1 MVKKLLYILVFL
13 YSTLLCAIDIPAN
26 IEAQYNYL
34 TARNASIEN
43 SIEGTKK
50 PWYIILK
57 DGNLSDLKAL
67 INDIDVNY
75 ERLRIKSGLLAID
88 EAQAITINDYLT
100 TINAKNLLE
109 LYVALEDGSP
119 IVVPITL
126 ASGKYTEEDL
136 KDYYQKF
143 LDSTPTASAEGYD
156 AQVIKQQ
163 IESRFQH
170 DNSLLTNYENKLSSE
185 KSYKILLVESL
196 SLLKNK
202 ADVKW
207 KVSSLLS
214 YTNKGK
220 NPIDKEALTEILK
233 VDNKT
238 YHADNSINK
247 LLKYSTNFYK
257 LVYGELPNGEAIVNE
272 ISIKKPFE
280 STICDYLPEHS
291 TVDEYGV
298 KEAIKKLNTAHGK
311 RNAITDI
318 ETPRSKGSFYHL
330 VNVSEG
336 DLSGKAEIIEDK
348 LYLLKQKTGVDFYVV
363 FQPVATKM
371 NLQAR
376 EEFAKQV
383 LEGSDLKG
391 SGSTV
396 LITVPFLDISPTA
409 SLKTISCIQP
419 GFVQSSPSLV
429 SSQSFK
435 ETTDLFDYVLGAF
448 TAMEKPVY
456 LVRYFE
462 SVTGEL
468 VKLEYKST
476 SNLRGQPYINAV
488 RYYRSKYA
496 IERETIEK
504 TLSLWMMK
512 EDVEA
517 NSTSVIDFQNQI
529 KQKVNEGT
537 IAENEIGY
545 NIENSIWQQEKA
557 IVSQNVGLFREP
569 YISNP
574 DLVNQFIEKSS
585 KQWAYGVKFDIIF
598 NNGVLSKEHFY
609 NIDNFSIVDPVI
621 YGLIDVAG
629 LIPGIDNFADP
640 IGMLYAG
647 YRNNA
652 ENVMA
657 YSFASA
663 ITGAGALYF
672 KAGGDV
678 FGVVAKLDD
687 ADNLSYVVRSI
698 NGEVAEDELQLTSSY
713 VRQRNVAEE
722 AVAQIEKQGNDIYY
736 KELILAKRGGKN
748 SQLSNTGKFI
758 DDVLENDYQ
767 KYLTRKVRE
776 GKSPKERLDWKEAR
790 DYWLYDSP
798 LARGN
803 AFNEKAKFDYEINE
817 LNLKLNGKNVRV
829 DSYVPSTNGTDGKI
843 ISRKATDLADIQEST
858 FRKYLKELK
867 DKYPSGTLI
876 RSDKYPALDG
886 KTIQGKQ
893 YLEIPD
899 SNKSFPDIDKYTRI
913 AKNEYNI
920 EIIFLKE

>member
-13 YSTLLCAIDIPAN
+13 YSTLLCAKDIPAN

-88 EAQAITINDYLT
+88 EIQAKTINDYLT

-109 LYVALEDGSP
+109 LYVALEDGNP

-163 IESRFQH
+163 IENRFQH

-185 KSYKILLVESL
+185 KGYKILLVESL

-207 KVSSLLS
+207 KVSSLFS

-233 VDNKT
+233 IDNKT

-272 ISIKKPFE
+272 TSIKKPFE

-336 DLSGKAEIIEDK
+336 DLSGKAEVIEDK

-363 FQPVATKM
+363 FQPVAAKM

-391 SGSTV
+391 SGRTV
-396 LITVPFLDISPTA
+396 LITVPFLDVSPTA
-409 SLKTISCIQP
+409 SLTTLSCVQP
-419 GFVQSSPSLV
+419 GFVQSSSSLIA
-429 SSQSFK
+429 SQSFK
-435 ETTDLFDYVLGAF
+435 EATDLFNYVLGAF
-448 TAMEKPVY
+448 KEIEKPVY

-468 VKLEYKST
+468 VSLEYR
-476 SNLRGQPYINAV
+476 SNTDVKGLNYINNIQ
-488 RYYRSKYA
+488 YFRSQYA
-496 IERETIEK
+496 IDKNNLETDLIFSIAGTGTRELDTENIIE
-504 TLSLWMMK
+504 T
-512 EDVEA
+512 
-517 NSTSVIDFQNQI
+517 QNRI
-529 KQKVNEGT
+529 KQVVEDGI
-537 IAENEIGY
+537 IAENQAGLDVNS
-545 NIENSIWQQEKA
+545 NIWVQEKA
-557 IVSQNVGLFREP
+557 VASENVGLFREP
-569 YISNP
+569 YMTDA

-585 KQWAYGVKFDIIF
+585 KSWAYGVKFSIVF
-598 NNGVLSKEHFY
+598 NNGTLSREHFY
-609 NIDNFSIVDPVI
+609 NIDNFSVIDPIV
-621 YGLIDVAG
+621 YGIIDVAG
-629 LIPGIDNFADP
+629 LIPIVDNFADP
-640 IGMLYAG
+640 TGMLYAG
-647 YRNNA
+647 YRNNT

-687 ADNLSYVVRSI
+687 AGNLSYAAKNI
-698 NGEVAEDELQLTSSY
+698 KGEIAEDELQLTSSY
-713 VRQRNVAEE
+713 VRQKNVTEE
-722 AVAQIEKQGNDIYY
+722 ALTEIQKQQNDEYI
-736 KELILAKRGGKN
+736 KSLILAKKGGNKIIDVTNATEKQLDEVFANLQNESPYKYIPNTIEHKADRWAQYKIERGAEAK
-748 SQLSNTGKFI
+748 
-758 DDVLENDYQ
+758 DYQ
-767 KYLTRKVRE
+767 N
-776 GKSPKERLDWKEAR
+776 WNN
-790 DYWLYDSP
+790 LY
-798 LARGN
+798 N
-803 AFNEKAKFDYEINE
+803 ANMA
-817 LNLKLNGKNVRV
+817 
-829 DSYVPSTNGTDGKI
+829 
-843 ISRKATDLADIQEST
+843 KATKAHEVADEVMASI
-858 FRKYLKELK
+858 
-867 DKYPSGTLI
+867 GW
-876 RSDKYPALDG
+876 
-886 KTIQGKQ
+886 
-893 YLEIPD
+893 
-899 SNKSFPDIDKYTRI
+899 
-913 AKNEYNI
+913 
-920 EIIFLKE
+920 